1 MLLVILK
8 VLDLNIPLKFT
19 NIAWFKR
26 VYLYSSY
33 KWKLITAYNTVYN
46 NLYSQ
51 HSMYQNN
58 QRWAVKFVLPF
69 VFLTEISNNFF
80 KQFSQ
85 RWTADIHFQSC
96 PSDSRSWILQDLLQ
110 KSTNKVFVCTYSCW
124 ESHWVKTLPVL
135 HTSQQLVS
143 LLGLVK

>member
-1 MLLVILK
+1 
-8 VLDLNIPLKFT
+8 
-19 NIAWFKR
+19 
-26 VYLYSSY
+26 
-33 KWKLITAYNTVYN
+33 
-46 NLYSQ
+46 
-51 HSMYQNN
+51 MYQNN
-58 QRWAVKFVLPF
+58 QCWAVKFVLPF

-124 ESHWVKTLPVL
+124 ESIALSQNTTRSSNFSTTRIITWSCEIGLNNPQDFLPNLDHLKVWANTTHCSGWVDLMFYCQNYLRMVKTLIW
-135 HTSQQLVS
+135 
-143 LLGLVK
+143 